1 MVPKDKEA
9 IMMIKEII
17 ELVRILSLWHFC
29 SVKHV
34 KAFSFSLSENFF
46 FFLKKRDLK
55 EMT

>member
-1 MVPKDKEA
+1 
-9 IMMIKEII
+9 MMIKEII

-46 FFLKKRDLK
+46 LKKKRDLK

>member
-46 FFLKKRDLK
+46 LKKKRDLK